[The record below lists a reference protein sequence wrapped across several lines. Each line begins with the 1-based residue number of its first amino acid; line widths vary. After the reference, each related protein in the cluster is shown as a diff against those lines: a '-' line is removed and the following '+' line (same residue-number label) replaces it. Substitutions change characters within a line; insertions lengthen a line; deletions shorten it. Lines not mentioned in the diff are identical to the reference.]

1 MPAPASNE
9 QCWSGLVETTDR
21 DSVVCRMH
29 AVAFSAEGAGTLHID
44 RQLSSGLIQAPGGC
58 RLAGVTYLFD
68 LASIAKLTISI
79 SQEAPR
85 QGAAGG

>member
-9 QCWSGLVETTDR
+9 QCWSGLVETADR
-21 DSVVCRMH
+21 ADVGGKMQS
-29 AVAFSAEGAGTLHID
+29 VAFFARGTGTLHID